1 MKRLP
6 LLPGWEAC
14 QRCPRHEHRLG
25 VVAPVWKTP
34 PLVLLLAARVGRASQ
49 AVALHEPALEALAL
63 QLAGRLG
70 LQEGQVAVDY
80 LLACGLG
87 AGTNPGDVA
96 ACSERLYWSVSH
108 SVHHS
113 SPRYDATTSLRVSF
127 VDGYTS
133 PWFQVPAVLVGFHP
147 LLVFGC
153 FGVIIAYQT
162 WIHTETVGRLGWLDR
177 VLNTPSNH
185 RVHHSSLPE
194 HLDKNY
200 GGILIVW
207 DRLFG
212 TYAAETEPVTYG
224 LTTPVA
230 STHPVDVHLYEARRL
245 LGDLREAHPSE
256 RLSVLFRGPEYE
268 PRPRDHARGTA
279 VGSRRAT

>member
-1 MKRLP
+1 MPITDLLAHIAFVFESVFFVILP
-6 LLPGWEAC
+6 IELWSLWRRRQLDRATLREMAASASPFLP
-14 QRCPRHEHRLG
+14 
-25 VVAPVWKTP
+25 T
-34 PLVLLLAARVGRASQ
+34 LLLAGVTTAFISWLFHAASAFSFTSIPTTPAT
-49 AVALHEPALEALAL
+49 AVACLVLCDLLYYVDHR
-63 QLAGRLG
+63 AGHRI
-70 LQEGQVAVDY
+70 
-80 LLACGLG
+80 
-87 AGTNPGDVA
+87 
-96 ACSERLYWSVSH
+96 RLYWAVSH

-113 SPRYDATTSLRVSF
+113 SPRYDATTSLRVSV

-133 PWFQVPAVLVGFHP
+133 PWFQIPAVLVGFHP
-147 LLVFGC
+147 VLVFAC

-162 WIHTETVGRLGWLDR
+162 WIHTETVARLGWLEG

-224 LTTPVA
+224 LTTPLA
-230 STHPVDVHLYEARRL
+230 STHPVDVHFSEARRL
-245 LGDLREAHPSE
+245 LDDLRKARRSE
-256 RLSVLFRGPEYE
+256 LLSVLLRGPEYE
-268 PRPRDHARGTA
+268 PHTRDHA
-279 VGSRRAT
+279 